1 MIPVRKCGSL
11 LGVIGWDF
19 VSFKFQNIFFLILLN
34 SIQVLYRGPQVQLI
48 SYTRFENKMSD
59 HKPIRA
65 SFTVGTKVVQSQKYE
80 ALYEQMT
87 RASQDYVNERL
98 REFYI
103 QWTAHSCRES
113 YQEALYRLDQCHW
126 DMNLV
131 FRNV

>member
-1 MIPVRKCGSL
+1 ME
-11 LGVIGWDF
+11 
-19 VSFKFQNIFFLILLN
+19 
-34 SIQVLYRGPQVQLI
+34 QVLYRGPQVQLTT
-48 SYTRFENKMSD
+48 YTRFENKMSD

-80 ALYEQMT
+80 ALYDQMT

-103 QWTAHSCRES
+103 QWTAHACRES
-113 YQEALYRLDQCHW
+113 YHEALHRLDQCHW
-126 DMNLV
+126 DMSLV